1 MRCWQKLIQLS
12 IYINYINPSKIL
24 LDPPPRVMKI
34 KTKINKGDL
43 IKLKS
48 FCTVKEIINK
58 TKRQPSE
65 CQKIFANETADKAP
79 KFIQA
84 VNAAQYQKNKNPIK
98 NGQKNQ
104 IDISPKKIYRWL
116 TFM

>member
-1 MRCWQKLIQLS
+1 
-12 IYINYINPSKIL
+12 
-24 LDPPPRVMKI
+24 MKI

-84 VNAAQYQKNKNPIK
+84 VNAAQYQKNKNTIK
-98 NGQKNQ
+98 NGQKIQ
-104 IDISPKKIYRWL
+104 
-116 TFM
+116 TFFQRRHTGGQKAHEKMFNITNH